1 MNRSREWEQLPEDRQ
16 SLIERLQVAPKVPL
30 GEIAKKLGLIVR
42 LSTLPANVSGEIRPD
57 TTGQAPAGFVI
68 RINRHESKARQRFT
82 LAHEISH
89 FLLHEQLIGNGIAD
103 NVLYRSSLSNKQEAE
118 ANRLAADLIMPWSI
132 LKSQARNR
140 NELDDAKLEE
150 ISNRIGVS
158 KVALKIRFGIN

>member
-1 MNRSREWEQLPEDRQ
+1 MNRSREWEKLSEGRR
-16 SLIERLQVAPKVPL
+16 SLIEHSQTEEKVPL
-30 GEIAKKLGLIVR
+30 GEIAKNLGLTVR

-57 TTGQAPAGFVI
+57 PTGQSPAGFII

-89 FLLHEQLIGNGIAD
+89 YLLHEQSIGSGIAD

-118 ANRLAADLIMPWSI
+118 ANRLAADLIMPWST
-132 LKSQARNR
+132 LKSQVRNR
-140 NELDDAKLEE
+140 SELDDSKLEE
-150 ISNRIGVS
+150 IANRLGVS